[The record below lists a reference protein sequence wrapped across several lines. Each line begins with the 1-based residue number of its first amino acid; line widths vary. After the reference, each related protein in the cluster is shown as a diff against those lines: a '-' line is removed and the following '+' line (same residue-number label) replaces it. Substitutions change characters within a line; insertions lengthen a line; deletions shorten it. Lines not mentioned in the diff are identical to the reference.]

1 MSRCFNLLN
10 RYEKEE
16 AGLVHNFT
24 NDDLF
29 AELKFRF
36 ELNRSALSELQ
47 TVSRELESL
56 NRKLQASE
64 AMKGHFLSNI
74 RNEINNPLT
83 SISGLARHLMT
94 GRCIPEKVPEI
105 AGMIYSEAFDLDFQL
120 RNIFVA
126 AELEAGEAQPEFCN
140 VEMES
145 LLKNTVELLA
155 HRLAFKEI
163 DVIETVTSSTSSPL
177 FVSDAQML
185 QVMLINLLMNA
196 IEYSP
201 VGGTVR
207 VEMQISAAGL
217 QLSVADNGNGID
229 PADQSK
235 IFDRFVQMESGTTR
249 NHRGHGL
256 GLSITRALAELLGG
270 EVTVVSA
277 RGAGARFNLH
287 IPAPH
292 LAATVSLHA
301 SDGNFFLFT
310 ADDGDEEQVY

>member
-1 MSRCFNLLN
+1 M
-10 RYEKEE
+10 
-16 AGLVHNFT
+16 HNYT

-47 TVSRELESL
+47 TVSRELERL

-94 GRCIPEKVPEI
+94 GRCAPEQVAEI

-126 AELEAGEAQPEFCN
+126 AELEAGEAQPEFCQ
-140 VEMES
+140 VEIES

-155 HRLAFKEI
+155 HHLAVKEI
-163 DVIETVTSSTSSPL
+163 SVIEAVTSSTPSPL
-177 FVSDAQML
+177 FVSDARML
-185 QVMLINLLMNA
+185 QVMLSNLLMNA
-196 IEYSP
+196 IKFSP
-201 VGGTVR
+201 IGGTVR
-207 VEMQISAAGL
+207 VEIQISPTGL
-217 QLSVADNGNGID
+217 QLSVADHGSGID
-229 PADQSK
+229 PVDQQK

-249 NHRGHGL
+249 IHHGHGL
-256 GLSITRALAELLGG
+256 GLSITRALVELLGG
-270 EVTVVSA
+270 QVTVVSA
-277 RGAGARFNLH
+277 PGAGAKFTLD
-287 IPAPH
+287 IPAPQ
-292 LAATVSLHA
+292 LAEPVALHA
-301 SDGNFFLFT
+301 SDGNFFLFS
-310 ADDGDEEQVY
+310 ADDNDADQVF

>member
-1 MSRCFNLLN
+1 
-10 RYEKEE
+10 
-16 AGLVHNFT
+16 VHNLT

-47 TVSRELESL
+47 SVSRELENL
-56 NRKLQASE
+56 NRKLHDSE

-94 GRCIPEKVPEI
+94 VRCAPEQVTEI

-126 AELEAGEAQPEFCN
+126 AELEAGEAKPEFCH
-140 VEMES
+140 VEIES

-155 HRLAFKEI
+155 QHLAAKQI
-163 DVIETVTSSTSSPL
+163 NVIESVTSIDASPI

-185 QVMLINLLMNA
+185 QLVLINLLMNA

-201 VGGTVR
+201 SGGTVR
-207 VEMQISAAGL
+207 VEMQLSPAGV
-217 QLSVADNGNGID
+217 QINVADHGPGID
-229 PADQSK
+229 PADQGR
-235 IFDRFVQMESGTTR
+235 IFDRFIQMESGTTK

-256 GLSITRALAELLGG
+256 GLSLTRALVELLGG
-270 EVTVVSA
+270 QVTLVSA
-277 RGAGARFNLH
+277 RGAGAKFILD
-287 IPAPH
+287 IPTPQ
-292 LAATVSLHA
+292 LTEPVSLSA

-310 ADDGDEEQVY
+310 ADDTDESQIF

>member
-1 MSRCFNLLN
+1 VQNYS
-10 RYEKEE
+10 
-16 AGLVHNFT
+16 

-36 ELNRSALSELQ
+36 DLNSSALSELQ
-47 TVSRELESL
+47 TVSQELAGL

-94 GRCIPEKVPEI
+94 GRCAPEQVPEI

-126 AELEAGEAQPEFCN
+126 AELEAGEAQPEFCS
-140 VEMES
+140 VAMAS
-145 LLKNTVELLA
+145 LLRNTVELLA
-155 HRLAFKEI
+155 SHLASKEI
-163 DVIETVTSSTSSPL
+163 DVVEAVTSSIPSPF

-207 VEMQISAAGL
+207 VEMQVSPAGL
-217 QLSVADNGNGID
+217 QLSVADHGSGIA
-229 PADQSK
+229 PADQQK

-249 NHRGHGL
+249 IHHGHGL
-256 GLSITRALAELLGG
+256 GLSITRALVELLGG
-270 EVTVVSA
+270 QVTVASA
-277 RGAGARFNLH
+277 PGAGAKFTLD
-287 IPAPH
+287 IPAPQ
-292 LAATVSLHA
+292 LAEPVALHA
-301 SDGNFFLFT
+301 SDGNFFLFS
-310 ADDGDEEQVY
+310 ADDNDADQVF

>member
-1 MSRCFNLLN
+1 MHNL
-10 RYEKEE
+10 
-16 AGLVHNFT
+16 T

-47 TVSRELESL
+47 SVSRELESL

-94 GRCIPEKVPEI
+94 GRCAPEQVPEI

-126 AELEAGEAQPEFCN
+126 AELEAGEAKPEFSN
-140 VEMES
+140 IEMES
-145 LLKNTVELLA
+145 LVKNTVELLSR
-155 HRLAFKEI
+155 HLAIKQI
-163 DVIETVTSSTSSPL
+163 TAIECVSNHTGSPL

-201 VGGTVR
+201 VGGIVR
-207 VEMQISAAGL
+207 VEVQVTAGRL
-217 QLSVADNGNGID
+217 HIAVVDNGSGID
-229 PADQSK
+229 PVDQAK
-235 IFDRFVQMESGTTR
+235 IFDRFVQMESGTMRT
-249 NHRGHGL
+249 HRGHGL
-256 GLSITRALAELLGG
+256 GLSITRALVELLGG
-270 EVTVVSA
+270 EVAVVSA
-277 RGAGARFNLH
+277 RGAGAKFILE
-287 IPAPH
+287 IPAPQ
-292 LAATVSLHA
+292 LATPVSLHA

-310 ADDGDEEQVY
+310 AGDADEEDQVF

>member
-1 MSRCFNLLN
+1 M
-10 RYEKEE
+10 
-16 AGLVHNFT
+16 HNYT

-36 ELNRSALSELQ
+36 DLNRSALSELQ
-47 TVSRELESL
+47 IVSRELESL

-94 GRCIPEKVPEI
+94 GRCELKQVSEI

-155 HRLAFKEI
+155 RHLAVKQINVLES
-163 DVIETVTSSTSSPL
+163 VTSYTTAPH

-185 QVMLINLLMNA
+185 QLMLINLLMNA
-196 IEYSP
+196 IEFSP

-207 VEMQISAAGL
+207 VDLEISPVGL
-217 QLSVADNGNGID
+217 QISVADNGSGID
-229 PADQSK
+229 PADQKK
-235 IFDRFVQMESGTTR
+235 IFDRFVQMESGTTK

-256 GLSITRALAELLGG
+256 GLSIIRALVELLGG

-277 RGAGARFNLH
+277 RGAGARFSLS
-287 IPAPH
+287 IPDPQ
-292 LAATVSLHA
+292 LAASLSLHA
-301 SDGNFFLFT
+301 SDGNFFLFS
-310 ADDGDEEQVY
+310 ADDSDEEKVF

>member
-1 MSRCFNLLN
+1 
-10 RYEKEE
+10 
-16 AGLVHNFT
+16 VHNYT

-36 ELNRSALSELQ
+36 DLNRSALSELQ
-47 TVSRELESL
+47 VVSQELERL

-83 SISGLARHLMT
+83 AISGLARHLMT
-94 GRCIPEKVPEI
+94 GRCAPEQIPEV

-126 AELEAGEAQPEFCN
+126 AELEAGETQPEFCN

-155 HRLAFKEI
+155 RHLALKEI
-163 DVIETVTSSTSSPL
+163 NVIEAVTCSTSSPL

-196 IEYSP
+196 IEFSP
-201 VGGTVR
+201 IGGTVR
-207 VEMQISAAGL
+207 VEMRISPSGL
-217 QLSVADNGNGID
+217 QISVADHGSGIG
-229 PADQSK
+229 PADQKK
-235 IFDRFVQMESGTTR
+235 IFDRFVQMENGTTR
-249 NHRGHGL
+249 SHRGHGL
-256 GLSITRALAELLGG
+256 GLSITRALTELLGG

-277 RGAGARFNLH
+277 RGAGAKFNLD
-287 IPAPH
+287 IPAPQ
-292 LAATVSLHA
+292 LAAPVSLHA
-301 SDGNFFLFT
+301 SDGNFFLFST
-310 ADDGDEEQVY
+310 DDGDEVQVF

>member
-1 MSRCFNLLN
+1 M
-10 RYEKEE
+10 
-16 AGLVHNFT
+16 HNYT

-36 ELNRSALSELQ
+36 DLNRSALNELQ

-94 GRCIPEKVPEI
+94 GRCAPEQVSEI

-140 VEMES
+140 VEIES

-155 HRLAFKEI
+155 RHLALKQIE
-163 DVIETVTSSTSSPL
+163 VIEAFTCSTSSPL

-196 IEYSP
+196 IEFSP
-201 VGGTVR
+201 IGGTVR

-217 QLSVADNGNGID
+217 QISVADNGSGID
-229 PADQSK
+229 AADQTK
-235 IFDRFVQMESGTTR
+235 IFDRFVQMESGTTKS
-249 NHRGHGL
+249 HRGHGL
-256 GLSITRALAELLGG
+256 GLSITRALVELLGG
-270 EVTVVSA
+270 AVTVESE
-277 RGAGARFNLH
+277 RGAGAKFNLN
-287 IPAPH
+287 IPDPQ
-292 LAATVSLHA
+292 LAAPVSLHA
-301 SDGNFFLFT
+301 SDGNFFLFA
-310 ADDGDEEQVY
+310 ADDNEEDQVF

>member
-1 MSRCFNLLN
+1 M
-10 RYEKEE
+10 
-16 AGLVHNFT
+16 HNYT

-36 ELNRSALSELQ
+36 DLNRSALSELQ
-47 TVSRELESL
+47 TVSQELESL

-94 GRCIPEKVPEI
+94 GRCAPEQVPEI

-145 LLKNTVELLA
+145 LLKNTVELLKR
-155 HRLAFKEI
+155 HLALKEI
-163 DVIETVTSSTSSPL
+163 NIVETVTASTSSPL

-196 IEYSP
+196 IEFSP

-207 VEMQISAAGL
+207 VEMQISPTGL
-217 QLSVADNGNGID
+217 QISVADHGSGID
-229 PADQSK
+229 PDDQKK

-249 NHRGHGL
+249 THRGHGL
-256 GLSITRALAELLGG
+256 GLSITRALVELLGG

-277 RGAGARFNLH
+277 RGAGAKFNLA
-287 IPAPH
+287 IPAPQ
-292 LAATVSLHA
+292 LALPVSLHA
-301 SDGNFFLFT
+301 SDGNFFLFSP
-310 ADDGDEEQVY
+310 DGNDEDQVF

>member
-1 MSRCFNLLN
+1 M
-10 RYEKEE
+10 
-16 AGLVHNFT
+16 HNFT

-29 AELKFRF
+29 AELRFRF

-47 TVSRELESL
+47 SVSRELESL

-94 GRCIPEKVPEI
+94 GRCAVEQVPEI

-126 AELEAGEAQPEFCN
+126 AELEAGEAKPEFCN

-145 LLKNTVELLA
+145 LLKNTVELLTR
-155 HRLAFKEI
+155 HLTLKQI
-163 DVIETVTSSTSSPL
+163 NVIESVSSPSAPPL

-196 IEYSP
+196 IEFSP

-207 VEMQISAAGL
+207 VEVQLTPAGMKI
-217 QLSVADNGNGID
+217 SVADNGSGID
-229 PADQSK
+229 PADQGK

-249 NHRGHGL
+249 THRGHGL
-256 GLSITRALAELLGG
+256 GLCITRALVELLGG
-270 EVTVVSA
+270 EVSVVSA
-277 RGAGARFNLH
+277 RGAGAQFLLE
-287 IPAPH
+287 IPVPQ
-292 LAATVSLHA
+292 LSSPVSLHA

-310 ADDGDEEQVY
+310 ADAGDEDQVF

>member
-1 MSRCFNLLN
+1 M
-10 RYEKEE
+10 
-16 AGLVHNFT
+16 HNYT

-36 ELNRSALSELQ
+36 DLNRSALSELQ
-47 TVSRELESL
+47 VVSQELERL

-94 GRCIPEKVPEI
+94 GRCAPEQIPEI

-155 HRLAFKEI
+155 RHLVLKEI
-163 DVIETVTSSTSSPL
+163 SVIEAVTSSTSSPL

-196 IEYSP
+196 IEFSP
-201 VGGTVR
+201 VGCTVR
-207 VEMQISAAGL
+207 VEMQISPTGL
-217 QLSVADNGNGID
+217 QISVADNGSGID
-229 PADQSK
+229 PADQKK

-249 NHRGHGL
+249 THRGHGL
-256 GLSITRALAELLGG
+256 GLSITRALVELLGG
-270 EVTVVSA
+270 QVTVVSA
-277 RGAGARFNLH
+277 RGAGACFSLE
-287 IPAPH
+287 IPTPQ
-292 LAATVSLHA
+292 LAAPVSLHA
-301 SDGNFFLFT
+301 SDGNFFLFSP
-310 ADDGDEEQVY
+310 DDHDEDQVF

>member
-1 MSRCFNLLN
+1 M
-10 RYEKEE
+10 
-16 AGLVHNFT
+16 HNYT

-36 ELNRSALSELQ
+36 DLNRSALSELQ
-47 TVSRELESL
+47 IVSRELESL
-56 NRKLQASE
+56 NRKLQTSE

-94 GRCIPEKVPEI
+94 GRCAPEQVSEI

-145 LLKNTVELLA
+145 LLKNTVELLKR
-155 HRLAFKEI
+155 HLALKEI
-163 DVIETVTSSTSSPL
+163 NIVETVTGSTSSL
-177 FVSDAQML
+177 VFVSDAQML

-196 IEYSP
+196 IEFSP
-201 VGGTVR
+201 IGGTVR
-207 VEMQISAAGL
+207 VEMQISSSGL
-217 QLSVADNGNGID
+217 QVSVADHGSGID
-229 PADQSK
+229 PADQKK

-249 NHRGHGL
+249 THRGHGL
-256 GLSITRALAELLGG
+256 GLSITRALVELLGG

-277 RGAGARFNLH
+277 RGAGARFNLA
-287 IPAPH
+287 IPAPQ
-292 LAATVSLHA
+292 LAAPVSLHA
-301 SDGNFFLFT
+301 SDGNFFLFS
-310 ADDGDEEQVY
+310 ADNNEEDQVF

>member
-1 MSRCFNLLN
+1 MQNYS
-10 RYEKEE
+10 
-16 AGLVHNFT
+16 

-36 ELNRSALSELQ
+36 DLNSSALSELQ
-47 TVSRELESL
+47 VVSRELESL

-94 GRCIPEKVPEI
+94 GRCAPEQISEI

-120 RNIFVA
+120 RNIFVP
-126 AELEAGEAQPEFCN
+126 AELEAGEAQPEFCS

-155 HRLAFKEI
+155 RHLASKKINVVEA
-163 DVIETVTSSTSSPL
+163 VTGSTPSSL

-207 VEMQISAAGL
+207 VEMQISSTGL
-217 QLSVADNGNGID
+217 QISVADHGSGID
-229 PADQSK
+229 PADQQK

-249 NHRGHGL
+249 SHRGHGL
-256 GLSITRALAELLGG
+256 GLSITRALVELLGG
-270 EVTVVSA
+270 RVTVESA
-277 RGAGARFNLH
+277 RGAGARFTLE
-287 IPAPH
+287 IPEPQLTAPVT
-292 LAATVSLHA
+292 LRA
-301 SDGNFFLFT
+301 SDGNFFLFS
-310 ADDGDEEQVY
+310 ADDGDEDQVF

>member
-1 MSRCFNLLN
+1 M
-10 RYEKEE
+10 
-16 AGLVHNFT
+16 HNYT

-47 TVSRELESL
+47 IVSQELEIL

-94 GRCIPEKVPEI
+94 GRCAPEQVPEI

-145 LLKNTVELLA
+145 LLKNTLELLA
-155 HRLAFKEI
+155 RHLALKEI
-163 DVIETVTSSTSSPL
+163 NVIEEVTSSTSSPL
-177 FVSDAQML
+177 VVSDARML
-185 QVMLINLLMNA
+185 QVMLVNLLMNA
-196 IEYSP
+196 IEFSP

-207 VEMQISAAGL
+207 VEMQISPTGL
-217 QLSVADNGNGID
+217 QVSVADHGSGID
-229 PADQSK
+229 PDDQKK

-249 NHRGHGL
+249 THRGHGL
-256 GLSITRALAELLGG
+256 GLSITRALVELLGG
-270 EVTVVSA
+270 QVTVVSA
-277 RGAGARFNLH
+277 RGAGAKFNLD
-287 IPAPH
+287 IPAPQ

-301 SDGNFFLFT
+301 SDGNFFLFSPD
-310 ADDGDEEQVY
+310 ASDEDQVF

>member
-1 MSRCFNLLN
+1 
-10 RYEKEE
+10 
-16 AGLVHNFT
+16 VHNYT

-94 GRCIPEKVPEI
+94 GRCAPEQVPEI

-140 VEMES
+140 VEIEN

-155 HRLAFKEI
+155 RHLSLKEI
-163 DVIETVTSSTSSPL
+163 NVIEAVSSSTSSTL

-185 QVMLINLLMNA
+185 QVLLINLLMNA
-196 IEYSP
+196 IEFSP

-207 VEMQISAAGL
+207 VEMQISSARL
-217 QLSVADNGNGID
+217 QISVADHGSGID
-229 PADQSK
+229 PADQKK

-249 NHRGHGL
+249 THRGHGL
-256 GLSITRALAELLGG
+256 GLSITRALVELLGG

-277 RGAGARFNLH
+277 PGAGAKFNIA
-287 IPAPH
+287 IPDPQ
-292 LAATVSLHA
+292 LATPVSLHA
-301 SDGNFFLFT
+301 SDGNFFLFST
-310 ADDGDEEQVY
+310 DASDEDQVF

>member
-1 MSRCFNLLN
+1 M
-10 RYEKEE
+10 
-16 AGLVHNFT
+16 HNFT

-36 ELNRSALSELQ
+36 DLNRSALIELQ
-47 TVSRELESL
+47 AVSRELEKL
-56 NRKLQASE
+56 NLKLQLSE

-94 GRCIPEKVPEI
+94 GRCAPEQVPEI

-126 AELEAGEAQPEFCN
+126 AELEAGEAKPEFAN
-140 VEMES
+140 VEVES
-145 LLKNTVELLA
+145 LVKNTVELLSR
-155 HRLAFKEI
+155 HLDLKKI
-163 DVIETVTSSTSSPL
+163 SVIETVSTSSDSLL

-196 IEYSP
+196 IEFSP

-207 VEMQISAAGL
+207 VEVQISSANL
-217 QLSVADNGNGID
+217 QISVGDHGSGID
-229 PADQSK
+229 LTDQGK

-249 NHRGHGL
+249 THPGHGL
-256 GLSITRALAELLGG
+256 GLSITRALVELLGG
-270 EVTVVSA
+270 QVTVVSEL
-277 RGAGARFNLH
+277 GAGATFILD
-287 IPAPH
+287 IPEPQ
-292 LAATVSLHA
+292 LSSPVSLNA
-301 SDGNFFLFT
+301 SDGNFFLFA
-310 ADDGDEEQVY
+310 ADDDEEEQLF

>member
-1 MSRCFNLLN
+1 M
-10 RYEKEE
+10 
-16 AGLVHNFT
+16 HNYT

-29 AELKFRF
+29 AELKFRYD
-36 ELNRSALSELQ
+36 LNRSALSELQ
-47 TVSRELESL
+47 IVSQELEIL

-94 GRCIPEKVPEI
+94 GRCAPEQVSEI

-145 LLKNTVELLA
+145 LLKNTVELLTR
-155 HRLAFKEI
+155 HLAVKQI
-163 DVIETVTSSTSSPL
+163 NVIESVTSSTSPPL
-177 FVSDAQML
+177 FVSDARML
-185 QVMLINLLMNA
+185 QVMLSNLLTNA
-196 IEYSP
+196 IKFSP

-207 VEMQISAAGL
+207 VEMQISPTGL
-217 QLSVADNGNGID
+217 QLSVADHGSGID
-229 PADQSK
+229 PVDQKK

-249 NHRGHGL
+249 THRGHGL
-256 GLSITRALAELLGG
+256 GLSITRALVELLGG
-270 EVTVVSA
+270 RVTVVSA
-277 RGAGARFNLH
+277 RGAGAKFNLD
-287 IPAPH
+287 IPAPQ

-301 SDGNFFLFT
+301 SDGNFFLFSPD
-310 ADDGDEEQVY
+310 ASDEDQVF

>member
-1 MSRCFNLLN
+1 
-10 RYEKEE
+10 
-16 AGLVHNFT
+16 VHNYT

-29 AELKFRF
+29 TELKSRF
-36 ELNRSALSELQ
+36 DRNRSALSDLQ
-47 TVSRELESL
+47 AVSRELESL

-94 GRCIPEKVPEI
+94 GRCAPEQVPEI

-155 HRLAFKEI
+155 RHLALKQI
-163 DVIETVTSSTSSPL
+163 NVIEAVTCSTSSPL

-196 IEYSP
+196 IEFSP
-201 VGGTVR
+201 IGGTVR
-207 VEMQISAAGL
+207 VAMQISPDGL
-217 QLSVADNGNGID
+217 QVSVADHGSGID
-229 PADQSK
+229 PADQKK

-256 GLSITRALAELLGG
+256 GLSITRALVELLGG
-270 EVTVVSA
+270 QVMVESA
-277 RGAGARFNLH
+277 RDAGARFSLD
-287 IPAPH
+287 IPAPQ

-301 SDGNFFLFT
+301 SDGNFLLFSV
-310 ADDGDEEQVY
+310 DDSDEELIF

>member
-1 MSRCFNLLN
+1 M
-10 RYEKEE
+10 
-16 AGLVHNFT
+16 HNYT

-36 ELNRSALSELQ
+36 DLNRSALNELQ
-47 TVSRELESL
+47 SVSRELESL

-94 GRCIPEKVPEI
+94 GRCAPEQVPEI

-126 AELEAGEAQPEFCN
+126 AELEAGEARPEFAH
-140 VEMES
+140 VEIET
-145 LLKNTVELLA
+145 LLKKTVELLA
-155 HRLAFKEI
+155 RHLALKEI
-163 DVIETVTSSTSSPL
+163 NVIESIASSTSPLL
-177 FVSDAQML
+177 FVSDARML

-201 VGGTVR
+201 VGGTVQ
-207 VEMQISAAGL
+207 VEMQNSPTGL
-217 QLSVADNGNGID
+217 QITVADNGSGIA
-229 PADQSK
+229 PIDQKK
-235 IFDRFVQMESGTTR
+235 IFDRFVQMESGMTR

-256 GLSITRALAELLGG
+256 GLSITRSLVELLGG
-270 EVTVVSA
+270 EVTVVST
-277 RGAGARFNLH
+277 RGGGARFTLV
-287 IPAPH
+287 IPQPQ
-292 LAATVSLHA
+292 LAAPVSLRA
-301 SDGNFFLFT
+301 SDGNFFLFSAD
-310 ADDGDEEQVY
+310 ADDEDQLF

>member
-1 MSRCFNLLN
+1 MNN
-10 RYEKEE
+10 Y
-16 AGLVHNFT
+16 T
-24 NDDLF
+24 NDELF

-36 ELNRSALSELQ
+36 DLNRSALSELQ
-47 TVSRELESL
+47 TVSQELAGL

-94 GRCIPEKVPEI
+94 GRCAPDQVPEI

-145 LLKNTVELLA
+145 LLKNTVELLKR
-155 HRLAFKEI
+155 HLALKEI
-163 DVIETVTSSTSSPL
+163 KIVETVTAATSSPL

-196 IEYSP
+196 IEFSP

-207 VEMQISAAGL
+207 VEMQIAATGL
-217 QLSVADNGNGID
+217 QISVADNGSGID
-229 PADQSK
+229 PADQKK

-249 NHRGHGL
+249 SHRGHGL

-270 EVTVVSA
+270 EVTVASA
-277 RGAGARFNLH
+277 RGAGARFNLA
-287 IPAPH
+287 IPAPQ
-292 LAATVSLHA
+292 LAAPVSLHA
-301 SDGNFFLFT
+301 SDGNFFLFST
-310 ADDGDEEQVY
+310 DNNEEDQVF

>member
-1 MSRCFNLLN
+1 M
-10 RYEKEE
+10 
-16 AGLVHNFT
+16 HNFT

-94 GRCIPEKVPEI
+94 GRCAPEQVPEI

-126 AELEAGEAQPEFCN
+126 AELEAGEAQPEFCH

-145 LLKNTVELLA
+145 LLKNTIELLA
-155 HRLAFKEI
+155 RHLALKQI
-163 DVIETVTSSTSSPL
+163 NVIESVTSPTASPL
-177 FVSDAQML
+177 FISDAQML

-196 IEYSP
+196 IEFSP
-201 VGGTVR
+201 SGGTVR
-207 VEMQISAAGL
+207 VAMQVSADGL
-217 QLSVADNGNGID
+217 QISVADNGSGID
-229 PADQSK
+229 PADQKK
-235 IFDRFVQMESGTTR
+235 IFDRFVQMESGTTKS
-249 NHRGHGL
+249 HRGHGL
-256 GLSITRALAELLGG
+256 GLSITRALVELLGG
-270 EVTVVSA
+270 AVTVESA
-277 RGAGARFNLH
+277 RGAGAKFSLD
-287 IPAPH
+287 IPVPQLTAP
-292 LAATVSLHA
+292 VSLHA
-301 SDGNFFLFT
+301 SDGNFFLFS
-310 ADDGDEEQVY
+310 ADDSDEEQVF

>member
-1 MSRCFNLLN
+1 MQNYS
-10 RYEKEE
+10 
-16 AGLVHNFT
+16 

-36 ELNRSALSELQ
+36 DLNSSALSELQ
-47 TVSRELESL
+47 V
-56 NRKLQASE
+56 SE

-94 GRCIPEKVPEI
+94 GRCAPDQISEI

-140 VEMES
+140 VEIES

-155 HRLAFKEI
+155 RHLASKKVNVVEA
-163 DVIETVTSSTSSPL
+163 VTSSTPSPL

-201 VGGTVR
+201 VGDTVR
-207 VEMQISAAGL
+207 VDMQISPTGL
-217 QLSVADNGNGID
+217 QISVADDGSGID
-229 PADQSK
+229 PADQQK

-249 NHRGHGL
+249 SHRGHGL
-256 GLSITRALAELLGG
+256 GLSITRALVELLGG
-270 EVTVVSA
+270 RVTVESA
-277 RGAGARFNLH
+277 RGAGARFTLE
-287 IPAPH
+287 IPEPQ
-292 LAATVSLHA
+292 LAAPVTLRA
-301 SDGNFFLFT
+301 SDGNFFLFS
-310 ADDGDEEQVY
+310 AEDGDEDQVF

>member
-1 MSRCFNLLN
+1 M
-10 RYEKEE
+10 
-16 AGLVHNFT
+16 HNYS
-24 NDDLF
+24 NDELF

-36 ELNRSALSELQ
+36 ELNRSALSEWQ
-47 TVSRELESL
+47 AVSRELEGL

-94 GRCIPEKVPEI
+94 GRCDPEQVPEI

-126 AELEAGEAQPEFCN
+126 AELEAGESQPEFCN

-145 LLKNTVELLA
+145 LLKNSVELLSR
-155 HRLAFKEI
+155 HLAIKEI
-163 DVIETVTSSTSSPL
+163 NVIEAVTSSTSTPI
-177 FVSDAQML
+177 FISDAQML

-196 IEYSP
+196 IEFSP

-207 VEMQISAAGL
+207 VEVQIAADGLQISVEDQGRGID
-217 QLSVADNGNGID
+217 VAD
-229 PADQSK
+229 QKK
-235 IFDRFVQMESGTTR
+235 IFDRFMQMESGTTK

-256 GLSITRALAELLGG
+256 GLSISRSLAELLGG
-270 EVTVVSA
+270 QITVVSA
-277 RGAGARFNLH
+277 LGSGTKFILG
-287 IPAPH
+287 IPAPQ
-292 LAATVSLHA
+292 LVAPVSLNA
-301 SDGNFFLFT
+301 SDGNFFLFS
-310 ADDGDEEQVY
+310 ADEGDGYEVF

>member
-1 MSRCFNLLN
+1 M
-10 RYEKEE
+10 
-16 AGLVHNFT
+16 HNYT

-47 TVSRELESL
+47 TVSRELENL

-94 GRCIPEKVPEI
+94 GRCAPEQVSEI

-145 LLKNTVELLA
+145 LLKNTVALLA
-155 HRLAFKEI
+155 RHLAFKEI
-163 DVIETVTSSTSSPL
+163 NVIEAVTNSTSSPL

-185 QVMLINLLMNA
+185 QVMLGNLLMNA
-196 IEYSP
+196 IEFSP
-201 VGGTVR
+201 VGGTVG
-207 VEMQISAAGL
+207 VEMQISPTGL
-217 QLSVADNGNGID
+217 QLSVADHGSGID
-229 PADQSK
+229 SADQQK

-249 NHRGHGL
+249 THHGHGL
-256 GLSITRALAELLGG
+256 GLSITRALVELLGG
-270 EVTVVSA
+270 RVTVVSA
-277 RGAGARFNLH
+277 RGAGAKFNLD
-287 IPAPH
+287 IPAPQ

-301 SDGNFFLFT
+301 SDGNFFLFSPDARD
-310 ADDGDEEQVY
+310 ADQVF